1 MIGPERREFSVLAGV
16 APISGRNCQ
25 IGVVSDSRSFVYAC
39 IDCLLIH
46 IRFLKALTI
55 SILAAPPP
63 ITSVK
68 LSNGMT
74 VLVEPMPWLR
84 TAAFSLSLHA
94 GVQAEP
100 LQCGGLGSLV
110 CEMVQRG
117 AGPYS
122 SRDLVAVQDNLG
134 IDRNS
139 SVSTST
145 VSFSA
150 AMPADSLHEALRIYS
165 ETVRHPHLPSDQLD
179 DAKQMSLQELRA
191 IEDEPTQRVMLR
203 LRELQYGPL
212 LGRTA
217 HGTSESVEATTI
229 SQVREFY
236 ESHYHAGGSILAV
249 AGRVQTEQVLQWAE
263 ELFGGMKSGK
273 PITQGK
279 PAGKSVYEHI
289 EAPSSQT
296 HIAFSFDSLPY
307 GHPDYFK
314 RRAAVGILSDGMSS
328 RLFDRVREK
337 RGLCYTITANCHSL
351 QQGGGVFVYAGT
363 TPERAQETLDVAI
376 REIENLA
383 DDLEQGE
390 LDRWKVRVE
399 SSLIMEQESSH
410 SKASSMASDQLQLG
424 RVMTTAEIEAIIESL
439 TVEGICNEWRRDPPK
454 NFRIVTLGEKPLQV
468 PPS

>member
-1 MIGPERREFSVLAGV
+1 
-16 APISGRNCQ
+16 
-25 IGVVSDSRSFVYAC
+25 
-39 IDCLLIH
+39 
-46 IRFLKALTI
+46 
-55 SILAAPPP
+55 
-63 ITSVK
+63 
-68 LSNGMT
+68 MT

-94 GVQAEP
+94 GLQAEP
-100 LQCGGLGSLV
+100 EASGGLGSLV

-117 AGPYS
+117 AGRYS

-139 SVSTST
+139 SVSTSM

-150 AMPADSLHEALRIYS
+150 SMPADSLADAIRIYAD
-165 ETVRHPHLPSDQLD
+165 TVRRPHLPGDQLD
-179 DAKQMSLQELRA
+179 DAKQMAIQELHA

-203 LRELQYGPL
+203 LRELQYGPR
-212 LGRTA
+212 LGRTPY
-217 HGTSESVEATTI
+217 GTIDSVEAITMD
-229 SQVREFY
+229 QLRGFY
-236 ESHYHAGGSILAV
+236 EANYHAGGSILAV
-249 AGRVQTEQVLQWAE
+249 AGRVDPEQIRILAE
-263 ELFGGMKSGK
+263 ELFGDFKTGT
-273 PITQGK
+273 PIVQGK
-279 PAGKSVYEHI
+279 PSGEAVYEHI
-289 EAPSSQT
+289 QSPSSQT

-307 GHPDYFK
+307 GHEHYFQ

-351 QQGGGVFVYAGT
+351 QQGGAVFVYAGT

-383 DDLEQGE
+383 DDLDPSE

-399 SSLIMEQESSH
+399 SSLIMEQESSA

-424 RVMTTAEIEAIIESL
+424 RVMSTSEIEDIIASI
-439 TVEGICNEWRRDPPK
+439 TVQGICDEWHRNPPG
-454 NFRIVTLGEKPLQV
+454 NYRIVTLGENPLRV
-468 PPS
+468 PTNLTSKS